1 MSTAYPGPHGGQNN
15 RDNTPTE
22 GQAFPADQQGQAY
35 PAYGNPMY
43 QNGLPQAPVKERNTI
58 GIIALVCAILGV
70 IFSCIPGFL
79 ILGWILLPISF
90 ILGLVGLFPKDKKK
104 GTAIAAVITSI
115 VGAVVAAVAFM
126 FVIDSAFNDAFN
138 EETTVSNN
146 GGANAVGDG
155 DSAEGNSEDSADGAA
170 DGATRENPLPIGA
183 TVSTDEWDVTVNSVD
198 LNATDAVM
206 SENPVNDAPADGQ
219 TYVMANVTAK
229 YKGDDPQGSMP
240 TIGFAFVTPE
250 GNTINSYDSIVIAPD
265 YFDQSTTLYKDA
277 EETGNF
283 AFLVDEATAADSV
296 LAVSPDMFAQNRF
309 VAVK

>member
-22 GQAFPADQQGQAY
+22 GQAFPADQQRQAY

-43 QNGLPQAPVKERNTI
+43 QNRVPQAPVKERNTI

-79 ILGWILLPISF
+79 IIGWILLPISF

-115 VGAVVAAVAFM
+115 VGTVVAAVAFM
-126 FVIDSAFNDAFN
+126 FVIDSAFNEAFN

-146 GGANAVGDG
+146 GGANTVGDG

-183 TVSTDEWDVTVNSVD
+183 TVSTDEWDVTVNSVG

-206 SENPVNDAPADGQ
+206 AENPVNDAPADGQ

-240 TIGFAFVTPE
+240 LIGFAFVTPE
-250 GNTINSYDSIVIAPD
+250 GNTIDSYDSMVIAPD

>member
-35 PAYGNPMY
+35 PGNGNTMY
-43 QNGLPQAPVKERNTI
+43 QNGVPQEPVKERNTI

-79 ILGWILLPISF
+79 IIGWILLPISF
-90 ILGLVGLFPKDKKK
+90 ILGLVGLFPKGKKK

-115 VGAVVAAVAFM
+115 VGAIVAAVAFM
-126 FVIDSAFNDAFN
+126 FVIDSAFNEAFN

-198 LNATDAVM
+198 LNATDAVTAA
-206 SENPVNDAPADGQ
+206 NPVNDAPADGQ

-240 TIGFAFVTPE
+240 MIGFAFVTPE
-250 GNTINSYDSIVIAPD
+250 GNTIDSYDSMVIAPD

>member
-1 MSTAYPGPHGGQNN
+1 MSTAYPGPAGGHNNHG
-15 RDNTPTE
+15 T
-22 GQAFPADQQGQAY
+22 APADGQTLPENQQHQAY
-35 PAYGNPMY
+35 APNGDPMY
-43 QNGLPQAPVKERNTI
+43 ENGAPQASANERNTI
-58 GIIALVCAILGV
+58 GIIGLVCAILGV

-79 ILGWILLPISF
+79 IIGWILLPIAF
-90 ILGLVGLFPKDKKK
+90 ILGLVGLFPKGKKK

-115 VGAVVAAVAFM
+115 VGAIVAAVAFA
-126 FVIDSAFNDAFN
+126 FVVDSAFNESFN
-138 EETTVSNN
+138 KETTVRNN
-146 GGANAVGDG
+146 SDSKAVDNGESTDG
-155 DSAEGNSEDSADGAA
+155 DSDNSADGAA

-183 TVSTDEWDVTVNSVD
+183 TISSDEWDVTVNRVD
-198 LNATDAVM
+198 LNATDAVTA
-206 SENPVNDAPADGQ
+206 ENPVNDAPADGQ

-240 TIGFAFVTPE
+240 LIGLAFVTPE
-250 GNTINSYDSIVIAPD
+250 GNTINSYDSMAIAPD

-296 LAVSPDMFAQNRF
+296 LAVEPDMFSEKRF